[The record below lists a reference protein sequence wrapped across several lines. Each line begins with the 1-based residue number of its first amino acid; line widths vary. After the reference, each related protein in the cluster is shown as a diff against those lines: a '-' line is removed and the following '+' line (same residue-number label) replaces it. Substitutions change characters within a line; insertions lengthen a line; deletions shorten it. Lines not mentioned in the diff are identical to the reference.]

1 MNEYHNFVPN
11 SEIWNVP
18 GWHSHEWSMFL
29 IFVAASMVLSKCP
42 WTENR
47 PQKNQMLGANPKDF
61 LVGVDQ
67 FELLKTC
74 TFLVKRITK

>member
-1 MNEYHNFVPN
+1 MTQPR
-11 SEIWNVP
+11 IINVVDICSRFNGAVQMP
-18 GWHSHEWSMFL
+18 MHGKSSP
-29 IFVAASMVLSKCP
+29 KY
-42 WTENR
+42 
-47 PQKNQMLGANPKDF
+47 QMLGANPKDF